1 MKELALH
8 ILDIAE
14 NSIRAGASLIEIIV
28 DEDGESDRITIEIRD
43 NGCGMDQDT
52 LSRVL
57 DPFFTTKDVR
67 RVGMG
72 LSLFRRA
79 AEGTGGHFYIDSTPD
94 SGTTVRAVFGYSH
107 IDRQP
112 MGDMASTVSGL
123 LLSHGEIDIFY
134 KHIIGSDEFVF
145 DTRDIRIV
153 LEDTPITSPEVIQ
166 FITTMIR
173 EKKNLE

>member
-8 ILDIAE
+8 ILDVAE
-14 NSIRAGASLIEIIV
+14 NSVRAGASCIEIIV
-28 DEDGESDRITIEIRD
+28 EEDRISDKIVIEIRD
-43 NGCGMDQDT
+43 DGSGMDDDT

-79 AEGTGGHFYIDSTPD
+79 AENTGGYLSIDSRQG
-94 SGTTVRAVFGYSH
+94 SGTTVKAVFGHSH

-112 MGDMASTVSGL
+112 MGDMASTVTSL

-145 DTRDIRIV
+145 DTRDIRSV
-153 LEDTPITSPEVIQ
+153 LEDTPITSPEVIR
-166 FITTMIR
+166 FISTMIR
-173 EKKNLE
+173 ERKTLE